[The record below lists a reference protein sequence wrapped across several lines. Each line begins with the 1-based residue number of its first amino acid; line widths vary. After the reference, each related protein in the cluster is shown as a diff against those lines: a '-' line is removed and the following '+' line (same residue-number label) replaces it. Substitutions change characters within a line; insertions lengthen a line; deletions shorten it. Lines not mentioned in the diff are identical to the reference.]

1 MYKRQNFLVD
11 TSQETVQN
19 ESLKKQG
26 MFLAVGSKTVRISMV
41 LGSKVTDYGVYYLS
55 DYLQDGF
62 NNDSLVAMIPS
73 IYAVL
78 FVTLLGTMLSYFV
91 KYAVVALLFSILVN
105 SMNHQ
110 FHLNLQFGQVFA
122 LCFYGQS
129 FAMILSNFNQAIG
142 LLPTLLVS
150 IVGIFV
156 TVHMITVSVALMK
169 NEREL

>member
-1 MYKRQNFLVD
+1 
-11 TSQETVQN
+11 
-19 ESLKKQG
+19 
-26 MFLAVGSKTVRISMV
+26 MV

-55 DYLQDGF
+55 DYLPDGF

-73 IYAVL
+73 IYAAL

-110 FHLNLQFGQVFA
+110 FHLNLRFGQVFA

-129 FAMILSNFNQAIG
+129 FSMILSNFNQAIAF
-142 LLPTLLVS
+142 LPGLLVS
-150 IVGIFV
+150 VVGIFV
-156 TVHMITVSVALMK
+156 TVHMITVSVALIK
-169 NEREL
+169 DEREL

>member
-1 MYKRQNFLVD
+1 
-11 TSQETVQN
+11 
-19 ESLKKQG
+19 
-26 MFLAVGSKTVRISMV
+26 MV

-129 FAMILSNFNQAIG
+129 FNQAIG